1 MKYDETGLP
10 EKVKA
15 YLEEIYNDEGLSD
28 AFFDCDVEILD
39 EACITDME
47 DDCSWLDD
55 LMGPSQS
62 RESFYEDIKPFA
74 MDGTGAVWVILND
87 ELVGYI
93 GTEGECGIVA
103 RNIDEFMNIIAYGR
117 YFSDYSIEHLK
128 SEEYFIS
135 SYTEPEDDEHREVFD
150 RFIEKHGF
158 TKDPHKLYEM
168 IIAGL
173 TVKPFFEFRSTDDD
187 YCDSYSILGSDDGQE
202 ALEKLIDLLKI
213 DKK

>member
-15 YLEEIYNDEGLSD
+15 YLEDIYNDRGLSD

-93 GTEGECGIVA
+93 GTEGGKAIGKVLST
-103 RNIDEFMNIIAYGR
+103 N
-117 YFSDYSIEHLK
+117 
-128 SEEYFIS
+128 
-135 SYTEPEDDEHREVFD
+135 T
-150 RFIEKHGF
+150 
-158 TKDPHKLYEM
+158 T
-168 IIAGL
+168 L
-173 TVKPFFEFRSTDDD
+173 TVLYLSGGKEHN
-187 YCDSYSILGSDDGQE
+187 
-202 ALEKLIDLLKI
+202 
-213 DKK
+213 KKEIIVN